1 MAPSAEAQ
9 SLALERGG
17 GRWRLGVCERLE
29 ATPRAPTSS
38 RAGADASPLRPGT
51 AGLTRPHTTPPG
63 ASARLQTRN
72 APKAARRGG
81 GAGAEHTRRVRRA
94 SPRAAWLAS
103 SASSSPALSSGSPG
117 YIAVQRPHGP
127 DWLGNTE
134 VPHSKERLTERT

>member
-9 SLALERGG
+9 SLALARGG

-51 AGLTRPHTTPPG
+51 AGLTRPHATPPG

-72 APKAARRGG
+72 AAR
-81 GAGAEHTRRVRRA
+81 
-94 SPRAAWLAS
+94 LAS